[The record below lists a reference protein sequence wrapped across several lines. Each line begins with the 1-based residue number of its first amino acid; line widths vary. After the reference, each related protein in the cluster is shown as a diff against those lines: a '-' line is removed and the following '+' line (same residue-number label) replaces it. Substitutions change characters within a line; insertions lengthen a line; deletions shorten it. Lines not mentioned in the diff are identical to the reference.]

1 LNYTKGL
8 IRTPLSLDIGTE
20 VQQQT
25 LTLTLV
31 DVNMERLVET
41 KLSMPIEIIH
51 EYNLLESLDLQKIDL
66 NLSSNDIYSTLKEL
80 YNSQIPNP
88 VYMPYVK
95 NTLITNGRN
104 VAVTKDLTNIVQTR
118 AGNTANPIFSKYTLE
133 GSHFLV
139 QACTLSLKIILISP
153 KHASIIL
160 KDMKNYDFNNDKFW
174 ICDLSGAITA
184 TNGNSDEKGENIMN
198 FIPQSKM
205 MIFDL
210 LVFNGSFDQ
219 IIKSVFLKD
228 IYKRIWISSDH
239 FKERAI
245 FLRIRMKILME
256 KDAEIFEDD
265 DSEIGMLRNYSLG
278 VSDPSFSEVTIDGYP
293 KPPVNSEYE
302 TKVKLRLRLGL
313 KSHTS
318 EREQVRETVHFD
330 LNREIELLFG
340 FEFQGDESKPLDIKL
355 GLQPNSIFGNVD
367 LDLSETIT
375 RSHVEREL
383 IHFPEIPKEKEIS
396 EIESIG
402 ISSNDIVTETDD
414 DPITSYDIDIDND
427 MPDFEEAVIN
437 DVQQKYIIDKD
448 FEELI

>member
-1 LNYTKGL
+1 
-8 IRTPLSLDIGTE
+8 
-20 VQQQT
+20 
-25 LTLTLV
+25 
-31 DVNMERLVET
+31 
-41 KLSMPIEIIH
+41 
-51 EYNLLESLDLQKIDL
+51 
-66 NLSSNDIYSTLKEL
+66 
-80 YNSQIPNP
+80 
-88 VYMPYVK
+88 
-95 NTLITNGRN
+95 
-104 VAVTKDLTNIVQTR
+104 
-118 AGNTANPIFSKYTLE
+118 
-133 GSHFLV
+133 
-139 QACTLSLKIILISP
+139 
-153 KHASIIL
+153 
-160 KDMKNYDFNNDKFW
+160 
-174 ICDLSGAITA
+174 
-184 TNGNSDEKGENIMN
+184 
-198 FIPQSKM
+198 
-205 MIFDL
+205 
-210 LVFNGSFDQ
+210 
-219 IIKSVFLKD
+219 LKD
-228 IYKRIWISSDH
+228 IYKRIWISSKH
-239 FKERAI
+239 SKERAV
-245 FLRIRMKILME
+245 FLRMRMKILME

-302 TKVKLRLRLGL
+302 AKVKLRLRLGL